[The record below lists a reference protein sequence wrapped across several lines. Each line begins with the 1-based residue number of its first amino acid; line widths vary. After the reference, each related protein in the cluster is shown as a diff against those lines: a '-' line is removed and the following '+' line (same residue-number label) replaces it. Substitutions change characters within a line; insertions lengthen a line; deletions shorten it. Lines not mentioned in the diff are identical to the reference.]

1 MCRCIQYRK
10 HREEYVCVRIDENG
24 LEEEVT
30 RGTADEMVAYLH
42 EHGLGYVS
50 RDLVKRN
57 IEYWCRNS

>member
-1 MCRCIQYRK
+1 M
-10 HREEYVCVRIDENG
+10 CVRIDENG